1 MLRTVV
7 RLTPALIPIL
17 ENRNQNDYNLL
28 EPRTPDIS
36 ETGRDRLKKM
46 FYRNEYDEVSPE
58 LRTVVQ
64 SGLCGVFFGACM
76 GGFAKSRDAYLYFIE
91 NNQATIFQTTMEAK
105 KKLQDY
111 VMIGFAKGAYHWGWR
126 LGIFT
131 GTFSLIATTISVYRN
146 ETSITE
152 YILAGTIT
160 GAIYK
165 ANLGMAAMM
174 VGAGLGAV
182 LSTIGG
188 AAILGILKVTGV
200 TMHDIRRALNK
211 ISEARTDQFNQAKE
225 KAAEIKHDSLTKH
238 HDRMVEQK
246 GEIKIEEIK

>member
-131 GTFSLIATTISVYRN
+131 GTF
-146 ETSITE
+146 
-152 YILAGTIT
+152 
-160 GAIYK
+160 
-165 ANLGMAAMM
+165 
-174 VGAGLGAV
+174 
-182 LSTIGG
+182 
-188 AAILGILKVTGV
+188 
-200 TMHDIRRALNK
+200 
-211 ISEARTDQFNQAKE
+211 RTDQFNQAKE